1 MKPITQDEKHL
12 VLARIVRDLGRLRA
26 DAGNL
31 DLGMLAFLIA
41 QAQDEAQGQLEKLES
56 EVGPE
61 DE

>member
-1 MKPITQDEKHL
+1 MKPITEDEKQL
-12 VLARIVRDLGRLRA
+12 LLARIVRNLGVLRV

-56 EVGPE
+56 GI
-61 DE
+61 

>member
-1 MKPITQDEKHL
+1 MRPITQDEKHL
-12 VLARIVRDLGRLRA
+12 VLARIVRDLGRLRT

-31 DLGMLAFLIA
+31 ELGMLAFLIA

-56 EVGPE
+56 EVWPE